1 MGKISLEEFAGVIRK
16 DEALNAKIAACTDPD
31 SAAEAL
37 RALASEM
44 GYELYSERPSG
55 KQAFSDDDLS
65 DVAGGRNILSG
76 NNSGVLYPYSW
87 FVTILRLLSKSD
99 EGDSD
104 PNASDTYPTPTPDP
118 SKR

>member
-1 MGKISLEEFAGVIRK
+1 MKRAPKSAATALLVLAGALCGREKRRTLERR
-16 DEALNAKIAACTDPD
+16 
-31 SAAEAL
+31 AEAL

-55 KQAFSDDDLS
+55 KQAVSDDDLS